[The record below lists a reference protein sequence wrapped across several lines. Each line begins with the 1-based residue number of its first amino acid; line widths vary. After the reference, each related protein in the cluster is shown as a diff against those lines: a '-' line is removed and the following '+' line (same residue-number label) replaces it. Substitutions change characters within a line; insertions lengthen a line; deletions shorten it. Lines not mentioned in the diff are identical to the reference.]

1 MITYTA
7 TNTRTGQFYIGSTTN
22 FQKRQKEH
30 LSSKDPYPF
39 QRALSKSPEDFI
51 WEWSEDDLDEP
62 LFEQA
67 LLDLF
72 FGTKFCYNLSSDA
85 TAPMRGQTHS
95 PETKAKIGA
104 KHRGKKVSE
113 ETREK
118 IRQARL
124 GKSHL
129 KGRKFPGRSAGKEN
143 AASKKVKVTFPCGDE
158 KIFDFGREAADYLG
172 CSYSTLHKWC
182 RTEKTPKWGKFLG
195 FSFRYV

>member
-7 TNTRTGQFYIGSTTN
+7 TNIRTGQFYIGSTTN

-30 LSSKDPYPF
+30 LSCKKPYPF
-39 QRALSKSPEDFI
+39 QRALRKRPLDFV
-51 WEWSEDDLDEP
+51 WEWVEDDKDEP
-62 LFEQA
+62 ELEQF

-72 FGTKFCYNLSSDA
+72 WGTPLCYNLAADA
-85 TAPMRGQTHS
+85 TAPTRGKMHS
-95 PETKAKIGA
+95 PETKAKIGS

-143 AASKKVKVTFPCGDE
+143 AASKKVKVTFPSGDE

-182 RTEKTPKWGKFLG
+182 RTEKPPKYGKFLG
-195 FSFRYV
+195 FSFRYS